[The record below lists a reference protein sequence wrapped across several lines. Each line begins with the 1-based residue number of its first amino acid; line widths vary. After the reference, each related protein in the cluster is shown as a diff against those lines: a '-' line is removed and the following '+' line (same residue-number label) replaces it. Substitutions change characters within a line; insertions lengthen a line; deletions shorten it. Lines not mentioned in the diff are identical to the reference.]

1 MTDRDF
7 AYWLQGFFELWDA
20 RGIDEYAIDDLS
32 DARVSGVEDN
42 PVTRLIQRH
51 IDLVRTTESNPTLC
65 AAVEGILNASIP
77 CSEKD
82 KIIRATVAA
91 VFHHVI
97 DPQHPNQ
104 EAADAA
110 HFGDRPDGAWNNY
123 GHPMDGPKYRC

>member
-65 AAVEGILNASIP
+65 AAVEGI
-77 CSEKD
+77 
-82 KIIRATVAA
+82 IRATVAA